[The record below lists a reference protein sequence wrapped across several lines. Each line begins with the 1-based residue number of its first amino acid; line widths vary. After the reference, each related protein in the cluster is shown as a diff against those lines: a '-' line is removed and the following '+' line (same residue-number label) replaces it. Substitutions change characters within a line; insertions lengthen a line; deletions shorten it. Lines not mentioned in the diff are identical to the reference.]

1 MMKMA
6 TNAHLALLEVS
17 EGQIRESVWYFHD
30 MIVINIIK
38 TMCYYTTT
46 SHLNDRKLI

>member
-6 TNAHLALLEVS
+6 TNAHLALLEAS

-30 MIVINIIK
+30 IIVINIIK
-38 TMCYYTTT
+38 TICYYTIT
-46 SHLNDRKLI
+46 SDLNGRKQI